1 MAKGPN
7 VIVKGKAGTFVVIDC
22 DGNIECVGKEK
33 LGGRIATLMAKRQ
46 AAGIAISKAL
56 LASGFNVCSQQESF
70 VLDSCPPDKNSAK
83 KAAKKSAKKAGKK
96 K

>member
-7 VIVKGKAGTFVVIDC
+7 VIVKGKRGSFVIIDC
-22 DGNIECVGKEK
+22 DGNIECVDKEK
-33 LGGRIATLMAKRQ
+33 LGGRIATLMMKRQ

-56 LASGFNVCSQQESF
+56 GAAGFNVCTQQESF
-70 VLDSCPPDKNSAK
+70 VLDSCPPDSTSAK
-83 KAAKKSAKKAGKK
+83 KAAKKSRKKAGKK